1 MMQCIGRSDW
11 QCTRAHRISAYLLS
25 LSLPH
30 RCAQLTT
37 GGAITRA
44 MVSHMSCVFPT
55 ASFHA
60 ISCSEIFADD
70 VVKPCSYQDVHA
82 GFVRVTDAPGLG
94 VQIDYDAL
102 ARLKRNVPDP
112 RHDRP
117 WIARSVLR
125 SAPSPT
131 YMYHLIQPSGRE
143 RDGAAVD
150 WYRSDGAGGP
160 PGGSSPSNGLPLG
173 FNLPISTDY
182 WDEPESEAAAV
193 LLGDFTAMKR
203 RIQEEGSILI
213 KGAPQPRL

>member
-1 MMQCIGRSDW
+1 
-11 QCTRAHRISAYLLS
+11 
-25 LSLPH
+25 
-30 RCAQLTT
+30 
-37 GGAITRA
+37 
-44 MVSHMSCVFPT
+44 
-55 ASFHA
+55 
-60 ISCSEIFADD
+60 
-70 VVKPCSYQDVHA
+70 
-82 GFVRVTDAPGLG
+82 
-94 VQIDYDAL
+94 
-102 ARLKRNVPDP
+102 
-112 RHDRP
+112 
-117 WIARSVLR
+117 
-125 SAPSPT
+125 
-131 YMYHLIQPSGRE
+131 MYHLIQPSGRE

>member
-1 MMQCIGRSDW
+1 M
-11 QCTRAHRISAYLLS
+11 
-25 LSLPH
+25 
-30 RCAQLTT
+30 
-37 GGAITRA
+37 
-44 MVSHMSCVFPT
+44 
-55 ASFHA
+55 
-60 ISCSEIFADD
+60 
-70 VVKPCSYQDVHA
+70 KPCSYQDVHA

-150 WYRSDGAGGP
+150 WYRSDGAGMLTCRSATG
-160 PGGSSPSNGLPLG
+160 PGGEMAFVDVKTEITGIIQMIIHSVGDIPHDVRHLGVELPYLA
-173 FNLPISTDY
+173 L
-182 WDEPESEAAAV
+182 
-193 LLGDFTAMKR
+193 
-203 RIQEEGSILI
+203 
-213 KGAPQPRL
+213 